1 MTERK
6 PKEPPILNPRYAG
19 ATPAMVGL
27 ALLRREPEP
36 DDRTAPDDES
46 SPVIAEPAPR

>member
-1 MTERK
+1 MAKTD
-6 PKEPPILNPRYAG
+6 PKAPPILNPRYEG

-36 DDRTAPDDES
+36 DDGAAEP